1 MEHFLLRRPPR
12 PLMSMT
18 PSLLNARTTTK
29 FLTTGWMILRSDVCR
44 GDGLMNL
51 IGQVIDC
58 ITDYG
63 RPMKPFFIEIQ
74 SFWAWA
80 DKKEDKFWGFWHIF
94 VKISA
99 PMTSQLNFMVQWG
112 ANLDGTPELLYAEV
126 MVHLESP
133 KWAKLKLLM
142 SQIVMKS
149 LF

>member
-1 MEHFLLRRPPR
+1 MQ
-12 PLMSMT
+12 
-18 PSLLNARTTTK
+18 SLVRNVLYRKCKPYTK
-29 FLTTGWMILRSDVCR
+29 VVACGIS
-44 GDGLMNL
+44 
-51 IGQVIDC
+51 
-58 ITDYG
+58 TDYG
-63 RPMKPFFIEIQ
+63 HPMKPFFIEIQ